1 MSSIQQKLVDSE
13 LIIQTQFKPQ
23 VMKDPQIPQNSSQP
37 DKIFIVDSLNCNPK
51 SKPPTD

>member
-1 MSSIQQKLVDSE
+1 
-13 LIIQTQFKPQ
+13 
-23 VMKDPQIPQNSSQP
+23 MKDPQIAQNSSQP